1 MSMVIRINDLL
12 VDAIIGVYED
22 ERTAPQPISIHV
34 EMEYDATAAVAGD
47 NYAAAVDYESL
58 AQSITEQVKTSRYNL
73 VETLADHI
81 LRLLLADERVQQAAV
96 TVEKPSAIE
105 NAESVSVTTL
115 GRATRPGE

>member
-1 MSMVIRINDLL
+1 MVIRINDLL

-22 ERTAPQPISIHV
+22 ERQTPQPISIHV
-34 EMEYDATAAVAGD
+34 EMEYDAATAVAGD

>member
-1 MSMVIRINDLL
+1 MVIRINDLL

-22 ERTAPQPISIHV
+22 ERQSPQPISIHV
-34 EMEYDATAAVAGD
+34 EMEYDATTAVAGD
-47 NYAAAVDYESL
+47 NYAAALDYESI
-58 AQSITEQVKTSRYNL
+58 AQKITEEVKTTRYNL

-81 LRLLLADERVQQAAV
+81 LRMLLSDGRVQQAAV

-115 GRATRPGE
+115 GRAARGGE